1 MDIISFLLGY
11 TSGKN
16 GSNGNVSGIEE
27 IDLALDEI
35 NGEIVGENLYYV
47 TFVGAD
53 GTELH
58 REPVY
63 EGYDCPDPVAAGK
76 IGTPN
81 KASTRYETYTYS
93 GWSLTEG
100 GKENESA
107 LTAIEKNTTLYAA
120 FTATKI
126 YITQGSCGTNVKWAI
141 DPDYAMYISGSG
153 KMTDYTGG
161 IINDSN
167 TPWAA
172 YLDKIVSVDVESG
185 VTSIGNHSFVKCTA
199 VTRISLP
206 DTVTSIGYNAFYRC
220 SSLVDVNIPSGV
232 AFFVDGEFYGCTSL
246 ASIELPAKMF
256 AISGYSFK
264 GCTNLTSVVVGTPV
278 GWGLYNRDA
287 LVTSYTEEQ
296 MADPAQA
303 ASILVNDGDTIK
315 SFKRQTS

>member
-1 MDIISFLLGY
+1 MDITSFLIGY
-11 TSGKN
+11 KKGL
-16 GSNGNVSGIEE
+16 SNGGQSGSDFEE
-27 IDLALDEI
+27 IDKTLDEI
-35 NGEIVGENLYYV
+35 NGELVGENLYYV

-76 IGTPN
+76 IGIPN

-126 YITQGSCGTNVKWAI
+126 YIAQGSCGTNVKWAI
-141 DPDYAMYISGSG
+141 DPDNAMVISGSG
-153 KMTDYTGG
+153 KMTDYSGG
-161 IINDSN
+161 IITDSD

-185 VTSIGNHSFVKCTA
+185 VTSIGTHSFVKCTA
-199 VTRISLP
+199 VTRVSLP
-206 DTVTSIGYNAFYRC
+206 DTVTRIGYNAFNRC

-232 AFFVDGEFYGCTSL
+232 PFLVDGEFYGCTSL

-264 GCTNLTSVVVGTPV
+264 GCTSLTSVVIGTPV
-278 GWGLYNRDA
+278 GWGLYNGDT

-296 MADPAQA
+296 MDDPAQA
-303 ASILVNDGDTIK
+303 ASILVNDGDAKK